1 MTAKRQGPEAA
12 LHRAVADFLAKSLR
26 PPTWWST
33 FPAGGGGIVRGA
45 KLKAMGL
52 RAGVPDLL
60 IFHPQFVMGM
70 AAGCIVVGAELKAG
84 KNGTSDEQDETM
96 ADLMVAG
103 AHCGVCRSIEDVA
116 ALLRRHGVPVHG
128 KVMAGGGY
136 RVVAK

>member
-1 MTAKRQGPEAA
+1 MSNQKRKPEEI
-12 LHRAVADFLAKSLR
+12 LHRAVADFLAKALR

-33 FPAGGGGIVRGA
+33 FPAGGGGVVRGA
-45 KLKAMGL
+45 NLKAMGL

-60 IFHPQFVMGM
+60 IFHPQFVLGM

-84 KNGTSDEQDETM
+84 RNGTTEEQDETM
-96 ADLMVAG
+96 ADLMIAG

-128 KVMAGGGY
+128 KVMAAGGGY
-136 RVVAK
+136 RVAA